1 MERSVKSVELTC
13 NRMPTTTT
21 HDIPPVLKRLPQD
34 WEITEDLR
42 AAWANVPTPLR
53 VYSDILYRGLN
64 QHTGKTT
71 DIKTMAITKYVVLE
85 KTSKHNNG
93 DYQERTPGSFSTS
106 RLVSS
111 RRRSKL
117 RREIFCTLL
126 RSILRSL
133 RITCNS
139 ARQGTSSQYQY
150 CYLDLVI

>member
-1 MERSVKSVELTC
+1 MKSVELTC
-13 NRMPTTTT
+13 NRTPTTTT
-21 HDIPPVLKRLPQD
+21 HDIPLVLKRLPQD

-42 AAWANVPTPLR
+42 AAWANVPNPLR

-71 DIKTMAITKYVVLE
+71 DIKTMAITKYVVLD

-126 RSILRSL
+126 RSILRNL

-139 ARQGTSSQYQY
+139 ASDFHI
-150 CYLDLVI
+150 LK

>member
-13 NRMPTTTT
+13 NRTPTTTT
-21 HDIPPVLKRLPQD
+21 HDIPPVLNRLPQD

-42 AAWANVPTPLR
+42 AAWANVPAPLR

-64 QHTGKTT
+64 QHTGKTI
-71 DIKTMAITKYVVLE
+71 DIKTMAITKHVVQD
-85 KTSKHNNG
+85 KISKHNNG
-93 DYQERTPGSFSTS
+93 DYQERIQGSFSTS

-139 ARQGTSSQYQY
+139 ASDFHR
-150 CYLDLVI
+150 LK